1 MSIAASD
8 AAAAPPSAPAAA
20 LNPRTR
26 LLLHGPIVPTLLR
39 MAWPNV
45 LVMLAQASTGLIET
59 WWVSRL
65 GLDALAGMAL
75 VFPGFMMMQMLSAG
89 AMGGGISSAI
99 ARALGSGRRADAD
112 ALVLHAIIV
121 NVALGAIFSALV
133 LASGQSLYRA
143 LGGDGASLDAAL
155 KYSNVV
161 FAGTALVWL
170 MNGLASV
177 IRGTGNMLVPSAAV
191 CGGIVVLVP
200 LSPCLI
206 FGVGPF
212 PALGI
217 AGAGVTVVFVTA
229 LTALALSLCLLA
241 GRAIVRPK
249 LVRLR
254 WPLFADIL
262 RVGAVGSVST
272 LQTTLTVALT
282 TALVG
287 AAAGPDAVA
296 GYGTGARLEYLLV
309 PLVFGLGAPLV
320 ALVGTNI
327 GAGQRARALRIALV
341 GGGIAFALSEAIG
354 LAAAIWPRAWLGLFG
369 DDPHMLAA
377 GAAYLQSVGPA
388 YGFFGLGLSLYFASQ
403 GAGRLLWP
411 LVAGFIRLVVAIAG
425 GWLALRLTGSLGC
438 VFGALAAALV
448 SYGALLSSAVASGVV
463 PARAQ
468 QENAMTAPKRS
479 RTITWNEPVA
489 DLRAFATMS
498 GLDYLRHV
506 MLDRTRAAPIGTT
519 LGFHAVR
526 FEHGLAVF
534 EATPAEFHYN
544 PLGSVHGG
552 LAATLL
558 DSALSCAVHT
568 TLKPGLAYT
577 TVELK
582 VNFVRPML
590 VTTGPVTCEG
600 RTINVGTR
608 IATSEARLA
617 DADGKLYAHGTAT
630 CLIFPIAAERS

>member
-1 MSIAASD
+1 MSIVASD
-8 AAAAPPSAPAAA
+8 AVATPPAPSAAA

-99 ARALGSGRRADAD
+99 ARALGGSRCADAD
-112 ALVLHAIIV
+112 ALVVHAIIV
-121 NVALGAIFSALV
+121 NLALGLVFSALV
-133 LASGQSLYRA
+133 LAFGPSLYRA

-170 MNGLASV
+170 MNALASV

-191 CGGIVVLVP
+191 CAGIVLLVP

-206 FGVGPF
+206 FGVGPL
-212 PALGI
+212 PALGM
-217 AGAGVTVVFVTA
+217 AGAGLAVVLTTT
-229 LTALALSLCLLA
+229 LTALALGWYLLA
-241 GRAIVRPK
+241 GRSIVQPR
-249 LVRLR
+249 LARLR

-327 GAGQRARALRIALV
+327 GAGQQARALRIALI
-341 GGGIAFALSEAIG
+341 GGGIAFALSEATG
-354 LAAAIWPRAWLGLFG
+354 LAAAIWPQAWLGLFG
-369 DDPHMLAA
+369 DDRHMLAA
-377 GAAYLQSVGPA
+377 GTAYLHHVGPA

-411 LVAGFIRLVVAIAG
+411 LFAGFIRLVIAIAG
-425 GWLALRLTGSLGC
+425 GWLALRLTGSLGW
-438 VFGALAAALV
+438 VFAALAAALV
-448 SYGALLSSAVASGVV
+448 TYGVLLSSAIASGVWF
-463 PARAQ
+463 
-468 QENAMTAPKRS
+468 KR
-479 RTITWNEPVA
+479 
-489 DLRAFATMS
+489 
-498 GLDYLRHV
+498 
-506 MLDRTRAAPIGTT
+506 APIGR
-519 LGFHAVR
+519 A
-526 FEHGLAVF
+526 
-534 EATPAEFHYN
+534 P
-544 PLGSVHGG
+544 
-552 LAATLL
+552 
-558 DSALSCAVHT
+558 
-568 TLKPGLAYT
+568 
-577 TVELK
+577 
-582 VNFVRPML
+582 
-590 VTTGPVTCEG
+590 
-600 RTINVGTR
+600 
-608 IATSEARLA
+608 
-617 DADGKLYAHGTAT
+617 
-630 CLIFPIAAERS
+630 